1 MTKIMKDLSL
11 KPYKKMKTSTLWITD
26 DEDRVPLELRVEA
39 FIGDVRMTL
48 TGQQKL

>member
-11 KPYKKMKTSTLWITD
+11 KPYKKMKTSTLWISD
-26 DEDRVPLELRVEA
+26 DEDRIPLELRVDA

-48 TGQQKL
+48 TEQRPL

>member
-1 MTKIMKDLSL
+1 MKDLSL
-11 KPYKKMKTSTLWITD
+11 KPYKKMKTATLWITD
-26 DEDRVPLELRVEA
+26 DEDRVPLELRVAA